1 MFSLFVV
8 SIDVP
13 DTRVL
18 KHKSGLFSLLR
29 VFLVN
34 SQEITFLRS
43 DLYII
48 AKVKCLMKVSCPLP
62 TFSTELS
69 W

>member
-8 SIDVP
+8 SIDML
-13 DTRVL
+13 DTKVL
-18 KHKSGLFSLLR
+18 KYKSGLFSLLR
-29 VFLVN
+29 VFVVN
-34 SQEITFLRS
+34 SQEIMFLRS

-62 TFSTELS
+62 NFSTELL